1 MVPFHGSGN
10 YQENSPR
17 SAVTAVENKPSER
30 CVTFNIRGGRSR
42 KMQQAVDIGESDKTM
57 SICLAD
63 LAASGPPCCPRNL
76 SSRTTRSRSVG
87 AALEANR
94 ETISCLGR
102 RHERA

>member
-57 SICLAD
+57 SICWK
-63 LAASGPPCCPRNL
+63 SGGFGGFRSTML
-76 SSRTTRSRSVG
+76 SKKFVITYHSQQVGRSCSRS
-87 AALEANR
+87 
-94 ETISCLGR
+94 
-102 RHERA
+102 